1 MKETLIDLGGIGLTA
16 YTIIICMSV
25 IFGIKDSELTR
36 LGSCNQPSTYLGH
49 YTGFAQAYDLGC
61 KLGRRME

>member
-1 MKETLIDLGGIGLTA
+1 MRELCLIFFIAYGVLLGMTVL
-16 YTIIICMSV
+16 
-25 IFGIKDSELTR
+25 FGVKDRNLNY
-36 LGSCNQPSTYLGH
+36 LGDCNKPSTYLGH